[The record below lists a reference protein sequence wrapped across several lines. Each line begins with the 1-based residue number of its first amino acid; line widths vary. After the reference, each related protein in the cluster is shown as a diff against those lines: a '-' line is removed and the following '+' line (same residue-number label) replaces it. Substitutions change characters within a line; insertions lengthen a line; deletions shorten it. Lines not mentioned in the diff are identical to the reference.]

1 MPKIVM
7 VYTPTFRHSITL
19 PNGEDGFRF
28 EFITTGTVMETSE
41 AQGYAI
47 AKEYLT
53 FGDALEAAMQG
64 AKITRE
70 GWNGKGMWIMFVP
83 GSPHKMPGEGTPYAK
98 HLPKEPFCIN
108 GHFDMKTAD
117 GSMLVGWTPS
127 TLDML
132 GRDWKILLSN
142 IV

>member
-1 MPKIVM
+1 MPKIVI
-7 VYTPTFRHSITL
+7 VQTPTFRHPITL

-28 EFITTGTVMETSE
+28 EFITTGNVMETSE

-47 AKEYLT
+47 AKDYLT

-64 AKITRE
+64 AKIARE
-70 GWNGKGMWIMFVP
+70 GWSGWVIFVP
-83 GSPHKMPGEGTPYAK
+83 GSAHAMPNKGTPYAK
-98 HLPKEPFCIN
+98 HLPGEPFYIN

-132 GRDWKILLSN
+132 GRDWKILSSE